1 MNKLTFLGAT
11 GQVTGSCFLLETQSK
26 RILLDCGMF
35 QGGKEAEKQN
45 RGRFAFKPSSIDAV
59 VLSHAHLDHSG
70 LLPRLINE
78 GFNGDLF
85 LTEGSYH
92 LLDLMLKDAAFL
104 QVRDTEWENKRR
116 ERSGKKL
123 LEPLYT
129 PEDVDTLLTLRKPV
143 AYRDRIEIAPGVSL
157 TFHDAGHILGSAIVK
172 LTIQTGSIQKT
183 LVFSGD
189 LGNPHSPLLHDPEKL
204 NEADILLLESTYGDR
219 DHKTLD
225 TTLDEL
231 REILR
236 IAQESGGNVIIP
248 SFAVGRTQDLIYWL
262 GKLYRD
268 GTLPQQQVFLDS
280 PMAIEAS
287 KIYDDHSHLFNND
300 DPEFKRIAKHQ
311 NGWQTWLPILT
322 YSESPEDS
330 IAINRIVGGS
340 IIIAGSGMC
349 TGGRIRH
356 HLKYNLWRRNAHI
369 IFVGFQAQGT
379 LGRTLIEGCKDLK
392 ILGSKIH
399 VQATIHTLGGLSAHA
414 DQSQLLAWAS
424 EFKAPKP
431 RLFLIHGEPNA
442 SHSLRTCF
450 HRTGWDATIPEPG
463 RTIEF

>member
-11 GQVTGSCFLLETQSK
+11 GQVTGSCYLLESCSK

-35 QGGKEAEKQN
+35 QGGKEAEMQN
-45 RGRFAFKPSSIDAV
+45 RARFPFDPAGIDAV

-70 LLPRLINE
+70 RLPQLYKD
-78 GFNGDLF
+78 GFRGDLF

-104 QVRDTEWENKRR
+104 ALRDNEWENKRR
-116 ERSGKKL
+116 ERSGKKP

-129 PEDVDTLLTLRKPV
+129 PEDVDALLQLRKPV
-143 AYRDRIEIAPGVSL
+143 PYREPTAIASGLSV
-157 TFHDAGHILGSAIVK
+157 TFHDAGHILGSAIVELK
-172 LTIQTGSIQKT
+172 INSGQQLKT

-189 LGNPHSPLLHDPEKL
+189 LGNPHSPLLHDPEQL
-204 NEADILLLESTYGDR
+204 CEADILLLESTYGDR
-219 DHKTLD
+219 DHKSLD
-225 TTLDEL
+225 TTLEEL
-231 REILR
+231 REILK
-236 IAQESGGNVIIP
+236 IAQDSGGNVIIP

-262 GKLYRD
+262 GKLYRED
-268 GTLPQQQVFLDS
+268 ALPQQQVFLDS

-300 DPEFKRIAKHQ
+300 DPEFKRIAEYK
-311 NGWQTWLPILT
+311 NGWQTWLPNLV
-322 YSESPEDS
+322 YSESTEDS
-330 IAINRIVGGS
+330 MAINRIVGGS

-356 HLKYNLWRRNAHI
+356 HLKYNLWRRDAHI
-369 IFVGFQAQGT
+369 VFVGFQAQGT
-379 LGRTLIEGCKDLK
+379 LGRLLVDGIKDLK

-414 DQSQLLAWAS
+414 DQSQLLRWAS
-424 EFKAPKP
+424 EFKEPKP
-431 RLFLIHGEPNA
+431 RLYLIHGEQSA
-442 SHSLRTCF
+442 SYSLRTCF
-450 HRTGWDATIPEPG
+450 HRVGWDATLPEVSQ
-463 RTIEF
+463 TIEF